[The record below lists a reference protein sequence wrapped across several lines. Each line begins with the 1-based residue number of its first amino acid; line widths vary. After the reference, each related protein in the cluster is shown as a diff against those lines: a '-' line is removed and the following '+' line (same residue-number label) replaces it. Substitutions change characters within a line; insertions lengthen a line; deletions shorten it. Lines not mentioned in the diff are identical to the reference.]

1 MAVGIGVDII
11 EIERVEQV
19 IEKRGDRFLEKVFTP
34 QEIAYCRTKKS
45 PAASFAARFAA
56 KEAAFKALGTGW
68 AKGVTWKDVEVVRI
82 PPGAP
87 QIRLRGRALRFAE
100 RKQIR
105 QWHLSLSHLREI
117 AIAFVVADDRSREE
131 RFQSPLPSLDV

>member
-11 EIERVEQV
+11 EVERVERV
-19 IEKRGDRFLEKVFTP
+19 IAKRGERFLERVFTP
-34 QEIAYCRTKKS
+34 QEIAYCRTKKN
-45 PAASFAARFAA
+45 AAHSFAARFAA

-87 QIRLRGRALRFAE
+87 KIRLRGRALRFAE

-105 QWHLSLSHLREI
+105 QWHLSLSHLRDI
-117 AIAFVVADDRSREE
+117 AVAFVVADDRSSEE
-131 RFQSPLPSLDV
+131 RFQSSLPSLDD